1 MFSYNKA
8 GSHKIIWQLLGSHIL
23 TIWHYIEWKK
33 YWSMYKETKTGL
45 DLESFT
51 ISSPYLVI
59 NKFHQAVSCSYN
71 ISHQL
76 SIRKDSQQTSG
87 GLPMDSQRLPED
99 SQQSRNELPR
109 NSQQTPS
116 GLPADSQQTPSGLP
130 GDYQWTAIG
139 VLGNWDIMIDC
150 NLIVIWS

>member
-1 MFSYNKA
+1 MKKN
-8 GSHKIIWQLLGSHIL
+8 
-23 TIWHYIEWKK
+23 IEVCIKK
-33 YWSMYKETKTGL
+33 QKTGL
-45 DLESFT
+45 NLESFT

-87 GLPMDSQRLPED
+87 GLPIDSQQPPED

-116 GLPADSQQTPSGLP
+116 GLPADSQQTPSELP
-130 GDYQWTAIG
+130 GEYQWTAIG
-139 VLGNWDIMIDC
+139 VLGN
-150 NLIVIWS
+150 

>member
-1 MFSYNKA
+1 MKKN
-8 GSHKIIWQLLGSHIL
+8 
-23 TIWHYIEWKK
+23 IEVCIKK
-33 YWSMYKETKTGL
+33 QKTGL

-71 ISHQL
+71 ICYQL

-87 GLPMDSQRLPED
+87 GLPMDSQQLPED

-116 GLPADSQQTPSGLP
+116 RLPADSQRTTRGLS
-130 GDYQWTAIG
+130 
-139 VLGNWDIMIDC
+139 VDC
-150 NLIVIWS
+150 HWCTWELRHYD

>member
-1 MFSYNKA
+1 MKKN
-8 GSHKIIWQLLGSHIL
+8 
-23 TIWHYIEWKK
+23 IEVCIKK
-33 YWSMYKETKTGL
+33 QKTGL

-71 ISHQL
+71 ICYQL

-87 GLPMDSQRLPED
+87 GLPMDSQQLPED

-116 GLPADSQQTPSGLP
+116 GLPADSQQTPSELP
-130 GDYQWTAIG
+130 GEYQWTAIG
-139 VLGNWDIMIDC
+139 VLGN
-150 NLIVIWS
+150 

>member
-1 MFSYNKA
+1 MKKN
-8 GSHKIIWQLLGSHIL
+8 
-23 TIWHYIEWKK
+23 IEVCIKK
-33 YWSMYKETKTGL
+33 QKTGL

-59 NKFHQAVSCSYN
+59 NKFHQAVSCTYN

-116 GLPADSQQTPSGLP
+116 GLPADSQQTPSELP
-130 GDYQWTAIG
+130 GEYQWTAIG
-139 VLGNWDIMIDC
+139 VLGN
-150 NLIVIWS
+150 